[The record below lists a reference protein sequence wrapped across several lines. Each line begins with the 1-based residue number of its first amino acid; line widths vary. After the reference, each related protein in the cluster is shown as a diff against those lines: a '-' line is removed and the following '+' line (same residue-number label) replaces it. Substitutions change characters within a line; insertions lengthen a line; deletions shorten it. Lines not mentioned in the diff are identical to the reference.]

1 MKLYHEHVFSNCRML
16 NNLFFAV
23 VNNAVT
29 GDVDIS
35 VGIFELL

>member
-1 MKLYHEHVFSNCRML
+1 MKFNHEHVFSDCRIL
-16 NNLFFAV
+16 NNLCFVA

-29 GDVDIS
+29 ADVDIS